1 MDFFNEKIR
10 NYIASNLDLDNQFKY
25 EKFMVGRSNITFKI
39 FDNRNSYV
47 LRRPP
52 FGDKLESAH
61 NMQREYR
68 IISELSENNLKVPKP
83 IFLCT
88 DRTVSDDDFYIM
100 EYIEGET
107 IADNVVAENYS
118 KNDKKEIT
126 YSFITTLSELHTFDV
141 KNSKLNDLG
150 KHEDYVLRQL
160 NRWTKQFNAQK
171 VRDIT
176 DLDIATN
183 LIIDTIPTQKKLSI
197 DHVDYR

>member
-1 MDFFNEKIR
+1 
-10 NYIASNLDLDNQFKY
+10 
-25 EKFMVGRSNITFKI
+25 
-39 FDNRNSYV
+39 
-47 LRRPP
+47 
-52 FGDKLESAH
+52 
-61 NMQREYR
+61 MQREYR

-107 IADNVVAENYS
+107 IADNVIAENYS

-126 YSFITTLSELHTFDV
+126 NSFITTLSELHTFDV

-176 DLDIATN
+176 DLDIATK
-183 LIIDTIPTQKKLSI
+183 LLFDTIPTQQKVSI
-197 DHVDYR
+197 VHGDYRLSLIHI